1 MAPPATAAELADMQ
15 GLLRSG
21 FRTLPHASY
30 DLYHLGD
37 AAGGGR
43 LLGRLLPLVTSA
55 AQRDVPVATQVA
67 VSAEGLR
74 ALGLPASTV
83 ELFSLEFQ
91 EGMGAPAR
99 SRFLGDDPAQW
110 AWGAPAGPSIDVLVA
125 TYAVTEQALAEA
137 VDTIQAWAGETGA
150 NLVQRLGTRLTDD
163 EAFGFRDGVSDP
175 YVEELATSRQRRD
188 PPSSRP
194 VPLGEFVLG
203 YPNAYGLL
211 TQRPVLPSESD
222 PARHLPVLEPGRD
235 VGYPSGGADLGR
247 NGSYLVLRSLQ
258 QDTAGFDEYIHRESA
273 AAGIDPHLLAAKM
286 VGRWRSGA
294 PLVLTPEWDE
304 PDLGSAND
312 FGYHHHDEQGL
323 RCPIGA
329 HIRRANPRDSLDP
342 DPGSAESIEVTDRHR
357 LLRRGRRFA
366 AGSEADGLHFLALN
380 GNLGRQFEFV
390 QHTWLDNPKFGRLY
404 DDVDPI
410 VSPRTRRSVFTVPDE
425 PIRRRFARL
434 PDFVTTLGGAYLFL
448 PGLRALRFLTEVSR

>member
-1 MAPPATAAELADMQ
+1 MTTDTTSAELADMQ

-37 AAGGGR
+37 APAGR
-43 LLGRLLPLVTSA
+43 RFLGRLSPLVTSA
-55 AQRDVPVATQVA
+55 AERAVPVATQVA
-67 VSAEGLR
+67 VSAAGLR
-74 ALGLPASTV
+74 ALGLPDTV
-83 ELFSLEFQ
+83 IEQFSLEFQ

-99 SRFLGDDPAQW
+99 SRFLGDEPQTW

-125 TYAVTEQALAEA
+125 TYADTTEALADTVETILGWALEA
-137 VDTIQAWAGETGA
+137 GA
-150 NLVQRLGTRLTDD
+150 TPVRRLGTQLTDD

-175 YVEELATSRQRRD
+175 YVAELASSRQKKD
-188 PPSSRP
+188 PPSARP

-211 TQRPVLPSESD
+211 TQRPVLPTGSD
-222 PARHLPVLEPGRD
+222 PTGHLPVLGTGQDAGNPG
-235 VGYPSGGADLGR
+235 GGADLGR

-258 QDTAGFDEYIHRESA
+258 QDTAGFADYVDRQAA
-273 AAGIDPHLLAAKM
+273 AAGVDSHLLAAKM

-294 PLVLTPEWDE
+294 PLVLAPEGDD
-304 PDLGSAND
+304 PGLGTANE
-312 FGYHHHDEQGL
+312 FGYHHDDERGQ
-323 RCPIGA
+323 RCPIGS

-342 DPGSAESIEVTDRHR
+342 DPGSAKSLEITDRHR

-366 AGSEADGLHFLALN
+366 AGNDTDGLHFLALN

-390 QHTWLDNPKFGRLY
+390 QHTWLDNPKFGRLH

-410 VSPRTRRSVFTVPDE
+410 VSPRTGHSVFTVPDE
-425 PIRRRFARL
+425 PVRRRFAGL
-434 PDFVTTLGGAYLFL
+434 PQFVTTLGGAYLFL
-448 PGLRALRFLTEVSR
+448 PGLRALRYLSEEP